1 MIRSLNILL
10 LTALF
15 FNSACT
21 YFSEHAQPDKDLL
34 AVVGDKSLY
43 LQDVTGAIPTGLD
56 SASYNLFLK
65 DVVRKWVED
74 QALLNRAELNLSEEQ
89 KDFQKEIEKFRAS
102 LITYEYEQE
111 YIRQKLD
118 TVVSESEIEA
128 FYNERPENFQLKD
141 YVLKARF
148 LKIDENA
155 PKLKKIEKWITSSDV
170 EDLLELE
177 EYCIQYTTTFLVED
191 KWIQLSN
198 LLNVIPLD
206 VIDPKAFLVNTKYK
220 EIYSPPFKY
229 FLFIY
234 DYRLINTL
242 SPLQV
247 EREKIIN
254 AIINERR
261 MTLLKNMRGG
271 ILSEAMNRNEVQIL
285 IK

>member
-1 MIRSLNILL
+1 MS
-10 LTALF
+10 
-15 FNSACT
+15 CT
-21 YFSEHAQPDKDLL
+21 YFSENAQPEKDLL
-34 AVVGDKSLY
+34 ATAGEKSLY
-43 LQDVTGAIPTGLD
+43 LKDISGAIPPGLD
-56 SASYNLFLK
+56 STDHNLLLK
-65 DVVRKWVED
+65 DLVRKWVED
-74 QALLNRAELNLSEEQ
+74 QALLIRAELNLSEDQ

-102 LITYEYEQE
+102 LITYGYEQK

-118 TVVSESEIEA
+118 TVVSDRAIET

-155 PKLKKIEKWITSSDV
+155 PKLKKIEKWISSSNIEELTD
-170 EDLLELE
+170 LE

-198 LLNVIPLD
+198 LLSVIPMD

-242 SPLQV
+242 SPLQI

-261 MTLLKNMRGG
+261 MNLLKNLRAG
-271 ILSEAMNRNEVQIL
+271 ILSEAMNNNEVQIL

>member
-1 MIRSLNILL
+1 ML
-10 LTALF
+10 LTNL
-15 FNSACT
+15 SCT
-21 YFSEHAQPDKDLL
+21 YFSENAQPEKDLL
-34 AVVGDKSLY
+34 AISGEKQLY
-43 LQDVTGAIPTGLD
+43 LKDISGAIPSGLD
-56 SASYNLFLK
+56 STDHHLFLK
-65 DVVRKWVED
+65 ELVEKWVED
-74 QALLNRAELNLSEEQ
+74 QALLSRAELNLSDDQ

-102 LITYEYEQE
+102 LITYEYEQK

-118 TVVSESEIEA
+118 TVVSDKEVES

-155 PKLKKIEKWITSSDV
+155 PKLKEIEKLITSTDQ
-170 EDLLELE
+170 EDLIDLE
-177 EYCIQYTTTFLVED
+177 EYCIQYTKTYLVED
-191 KWIQLSN
+191 KWIPLSN
-198 LLNVIPLD
+198 LLDVIPID
-206 VIDPKAFLVNTKYK
+206 VINPKAFLINTKYK

-242 SPLQV
+242 SPLQI
-247 EREKIIN
+247 ERKKIVN

-261 MTLLKNMRGG
+261 MNLLKNMRKG
-271 ILSEAMNRNEVQIL
+271 ILSEAMNNNEVQIL

>member
-1 MIRSLNILL
+1 MRSPTNILL
-10 LTALF
+10 LSVLLF
-15 FNSACT
+15 NLSCT
-21 YFSEHAQPDKDLL
+21 YFSENAQPEKDLL
-34 AVVGDKSLY
+34 AIAGDKSLY
-43 LQDVTGAIPTGLD
+43 LKDISGVIPTGLD
-56 SASYNLFLK
+56 SLEHSLFLK
-65 DVVRKWVED
+65 DLVFKWVED
-74 QALLNRAELNLSEEQ
+74 QALLNRAELNLNEDQ

-102 LITYEYEQE
+102 LITYEYEQK

-118 TVVSESEIEA
+118 TVVSKLEVET
-128 FYNERPENFQLKD
+128 FYNQRPENFQLKD
-141 YVLKARF
+141 YVVKARF

-155 PKLKKIEKWITSSDV
+155 PKLKKIEKWITSSDL
-170 EDLLELE
+170 EELLDLE

-206 VIDPKAFLVNTKYK
+206 VINPKAFLINTKYK
-220 EIYSPPFKY
+220 EIYSPPFRY

-242 SPLQV
+242 SPLQI
-247 EREKIIN
+247 ERKKIIN

-261 MTLLKNMRGG
+261 MNLLKNMRSG
-271 ILSEAMNRNEVQIL
+271 ILSEAMNNNEVQIL